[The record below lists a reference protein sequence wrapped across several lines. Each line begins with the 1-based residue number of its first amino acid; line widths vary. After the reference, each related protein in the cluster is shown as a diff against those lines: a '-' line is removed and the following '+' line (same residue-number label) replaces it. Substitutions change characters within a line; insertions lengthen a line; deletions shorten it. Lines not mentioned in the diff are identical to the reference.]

1 MITSNSREGMC
12 QKVSCTKFG
21 KPTWRGCGQ
30 HIEAALQDVALEERC
45 PGWCTN
51 ICVDPAEK
59 PKKEEE
65 KEKVAESD

>member
-1 MITSNSREGMC
+1 VITSNAREGMC
-12 QKVSCTKFG
+12 QKVSCTKCG

-45 PGWCTN
+45 AGWRTN
-51 ICVDPAEK
+51 ICVGPAEK

-65 KEKVAESD
+65 KEKGAESD